1 MSRYI
6 RTAGTTGG
14 GSSYSDSNVCS
25 LLVSGVPDAMGVCNI
40 RTDWEILYQCDPAP
54 SKNFGNCLEFTVDT
68 DKYFGFKFIM
78 HGFCGDVCTNCGIFF
93 AVQGADDCYCSCNAT
108 NQVGMYLQSACNC
121 HCCFCASN
129 ANPFN
134 CTMTSAV
141 DGLTHV
147 EYSIVSSGYYKS
159 NWIACQSLIRYNCA
173 QVAWSSGASNCGA
186 KWCDIGKMKI
196 YPGGTQNL
204 IAACYGT
211 NADDT
216 AKGGGYLAVYGLK
229 NPSCCSICRVT
240 YTESS

>member
-6 RTAGTTGG
+6 RTAGSGG
-14 GSSYSDSNVCS
+14 AGALTAGDM
-25 LLVSGVPDAMGVCNI
+25 VSGVPDAMGVCNI
-40 RTDWEILYQCDPAP
+40 RTDWETLYQCDPAP
-54 SKNFGNCLEFTVDT
+54 SKNFGNCIEFAVDT

-78 HGFCGDVCTNCGIFF
+78 HGFCGDVCTQCGIFL
-93 AVQGADDCYCSCNAT
+93 AVQGADDCYCSCTCT
-108 NQVGMYLQSACNC
+108 NNVGMYLQSNTNL
-121 HCCFCASN
+121 HCCFIASN
-129 ANPFN
+129 ANPFQ
-134 CTMTSAV
+134 CTMTSAA
-141 DGLTHV
+141 DGNTKV
-147 EYSIVSSGYYKS
+147 EYTIVSSGYYKS
-159 NWIACQSLIRYNCA
+159 DWIACMSLIRNNCA
-173 QVAWSSGASNCGA
+173 QVAWSVGASGCGA

-211 NADDT
+211 LADDT